1 MEITDVKV
9 KLVEG
14 EEDRLRASCTITID
28 GEFVIRD
35 VKVIEGSNGLF
46 VAMPSRKL
54 TDHCPKCRHKNHLR
68 ARYCNSCGTKLNEDR
83 ATRNDD
89 RPIQLHAEI
98 AHPIN
103 SECRERL
110 QSGVLSAFLEE
121 VENAGDGFDR
131 EPREYAERDERP
143 QPQDR
148 SQPREQSRQD
158 DRPPRQDRN
167 ERRDGGGQRDRGP
180 RQDRS
185 GQPPHRPKR
194 EEPVVMQERP
204 DDPAGYD
211 DLISEL
217 KSDAQVRRK
226 PAKPRDD
233 FDSFDE
239 GIDAFDDDD
248 GDEIV
253 DRFEDEVDD
262 ETAGAFDFDEDEEKV
277 VATVVETQP
286 IRPVS
291 PVSPQQEEPEDD
303 FGAGIL

>member
-68 ARYCNSCGTKLNEDR
+68 ARYCNSCGTKLNENR

-103 SECRERL
+103 SECRERI

-121 VENAGDGFDR
+121 VEGAGAEFDR
-131 EPREYAERDERP
+131 EPRERSERAERP
-143 QPQDR
+143 QRREQSQQRERPQRPDR
-148 SQPREQSRQD
+148 GERRDRTGQPPQPRE
-158 DRPPRQDRN
+158 
-167 ERRDGGGQRDRGP
+167 
-180 RQDRS
+180 
-185 GQPPHRPKR
+185 R
-194 EEPVVMQERP
+194 EAPVVMEERP
-204 DDPAGYD
+204 NDPAGYD
-211 DLISEL
+211 DLVSEL
-217 KSDAQVRRK
+217 KSEAQDRRQ
-226 PAKPRDD
+226 PAKRRSEL
-233 FDSFDE
+233 DSFDE
-239 GIDAFDDDD
+239 GIDVFDDKDDNETADAYDDD
-248 GDEIV
+248 GDESI
-253 DRFEDEVDD
+253 DRFEDE
-262 ETAGAFDFDEDEEKV
+262 DEDETVGAFEFDDDEQES
-277 VATVVETQP
+277 VASVGDTEPVKPRQVE
-286 IRPVS
+286 V
-291 PVSPQQEEPEDD
+291 EAEDD

>member
-68 ARYCNSCGTKLNEDR
+68 ARYCNSCGTKLNENR

-121 VENAGDGFDR
+121 VENAGDRYDR
-131 EPREYAERDERP
+131 KPREHVERDERP
-143 QPQDR
+143 QPQER
-148 SQPREQSRQD
+148 SQPREHTRES
-158 DRPPRQDRN
+158 DRPQRQ
-167 ERRDGGGQRDRGP
+167 ERGGRRDRGG

-185 GQPPHRPKR
+185 DGPPRRQER
-194 EEPVVMQERP
+194 EEPVVMEERP

-211 DLISEL
+211 DLINEL

-248 GDEIV
+248 GDNDV

-262 ETAGAFDFDEDEEKV
+262 ETAGAFDFDDDEEKA
-277 VATVVETQP
+277 VASVPDTQP
-286 IRPVS
+286 SRPAA
-291 PVSPQQEEPEDD
+291 PQQIEADDD

>member
-68 ARYCNSCGTKLNEDR
+68 ARYCNSCGTKLNENR

-121 VENAGDGFDR
+121 VENAGDRYDR
-131 EPREYAERDERP
+131 EPGVDGERDERP
-143 QPQDR
+143 QPQER
-148 SQPREQSRQD
+148 QQSRRR
-158 DRPPRQDRN
+158 DRPQRQ
-167 ERRDGGGQRDRGP
+167 ERGGRRDRGGRQERADGPP
-180 RQDRS
+180 RRQE
-185 GQPPHRPKR
+185 R
-194 EEPVVMQERP
+194 EEPVVMEERP

-211 DLISEL
+211 DLINEL

-248 GDEIV
+248 GDDNV

-262 ETAGAFDFDEDEEKV
+262 ETAGAFDFDDDEEKV

-291 PVSPQQEEPEDD
+291 PVSPQQDEPEDD